1 MPLVRI
7 SKSNYLVEASYNLT
21 LQEQRLILAC
31 LSKIDSRREAPK
43 EVSILASDYA
53 EMMQIDL
60 KNAHRELYKA
70 ADKLYDRSIIVSDP
84 EKTEEFRWIQKKA
97 IYHKGEGRVTF
108 TWSDDV
114 LIYISQL
121 KRRFTTYR
129 LVDVAKINSSYA
141 IRLYELLMQF
151 NATKDRRINLTD
163 FKSLL
168 NLKDKYPLFR
178 DLNKWVIKPAIKEI
192 NASSNLVVYYNTV
205 KEGRNVVALQFDF
218 QENKQLHKCTLIR

>member
-1 MPLVRI
+1 MSLVKV

-21 LQEQRLILAC
+21 LQEQRLVLAC
-31 LSKIDSRREAPK
+31 LSRIDSRGTASKEA
-43 EVSILASDYA
+43 SILASDYA
-53 EMMQIDL
+53 DMMRIDI

-70 ADKLYDRSIIVSDP
+70 ADKLYERSIIVSDP

-97 IYHKGEGRVTF
+97 IYHTGEGRVTF

-129 LVDVAKINSSYA
+129 LNDVARLSSSYA

-151 NATKDRRINLTD
+151 NATKDRKINLDD
-163 FKSLL
+163 FKSLF
-168 NLKDKYPLFR
+168 NLENKYPLFR
-178 DLNKWVIKPAIKEI
+178 DLNKWVIKPAVKEI
-192 NASSNLVVYYNTV
+192 NSSSNLVVYYSTV
-205 KEGRNVVALQFDF
+205 KKGRNVVALQFDF
-218 QENKQLHKCTLIR
+218 QENQQMTMAFD

>member
-1 MPLVRI
+1 MTLVKV
-7 SKSNYLVEASYNLT
+7 SKSNYLVEASYKLT

-31 LSKIDSRREAPK
+31 LSKIDSRLEVPK
-43 EVSILASDYA
+43 EVSISASDYA
-53 EMMQIDL
+53 GMLQMDI

-70 ADKLYDRSIIVSDP
+70 AEKLYDRSIIVSDP
-84 EKTEEFRWIQKKA
+84 EKIEEFRWIQKKA

-129 LVDVAKINSSYA
+129 LIDVAKINSPYG

-151 NATKDRRINLTD
+151 SSTRERKINLCD
-163 FKSLL
+163 FKSLF
-168 NLKDKYPLFR
+168 NLGDKYPLFR
-178 DLNKWVIKPAIKEI
+178 DLNKWVIKPAVKEI
-192 NASSNLVVYYNTV
+192 NESSNLVVYYSTV
-205 KEGRNVVALQFDF
+205 RKGRNVAALQFDF
-218 QENKQLHKCTLIR
+218 QEKS